1 MKRRYIMILAA
12 AFAVGV
18 ILPLLAAFDGTP
30 VTSSEK
36 TFCAYVTEDATYS
49 LANVGEIAAWL
60 VTWREGETVSATAM
74 DGAAYTL
81 AEDAAS
87 TGSDALPAKGGIWT
101 LANSE
106 EGIARVAVPWSVYQG
121 GGVSLASGVLAD
133 AFAAD
138 TVHDGPNRRLKD
150 RQTPPVAYSGDDWA
164 GDVSAMSTLTI
175 TPPAGS
181 GIPTSY
187 SDVAGE
193 GCRPFT
199 FNKAGR
205 WTVTLAMEDGTTRT
219 AVIGVVGGLII
230 SFF

>member
-1 MKRRYIMILAA
+1 MIRRYKMILAA
-12 AFAVGV
+12 AFAVGA
-18 ILPLLAAFDGTP
+18 ILPLLAAFDGTT
-30 VTSSEK
+30 VTSSAK
-36 TFCAYVTEDATYS
+36 TFCAYVTGDATYS
-49 LANVGEIAAWL
+49 LANAGEIEAWP
-60 VTWREGETVSATAM
+60 VTWCEGETVSATAM
-74 DGAAYTL
+74 DGTAYTL

-87 TGSDALPAKGGIWT
+87 AGSDALPAKGGIWT

-106 EGIARVAVPWSVYQG
+106 EGLARVAVPWSVYQG
-121 GGVSLASGVLAD
+121 GGVSLASGAVSD

-138 TVHDGPNRRLKD
+138 TVQDGPNRRLKD

-219 AVIGVVGGLII
+219 AVIGVVGGTTI
-230 SFF
+230 SFY